1 VALNPK
7 YGTQFQ
13 PVEDFL
19 SGSTQ
24 AYQYVQNELCTAEN
38 VRHLR
43 EACSES
49 VYDAIQES
57 SSELEEWRREN
68 GDKSG
73 MIFDSVEPFFQEIA
87 FPDNFESK
95 SSITA
100 SVAFYA
106 QVRQQSD
113 PDTVL
118 NKNET
123 SPYVKNNT
131 SIKCQNWLFVLDL
144 TLLYVCYC
152 QSVLLCFIFSI
163 ILLILKEASCF

>member
-1 VALNPK
+1 MWNFVAFHPK
-7 YGTQFQ
+7 YGSLFQ
-13 PVEDFL
+13 PVDDFL

-49 VYDAIQES
+49 VYEAIQES
-57 SSELEEWRREN
+57 STELEEWRREN

-73 MIFDSVEPFFQEIA
+73 MIFDIVEPYFQEIQY
-87 FPDNFESK
+87 PENFESA

-100 SVAFYA
+100 SVTFYA

-113 PDTVL
+113 PDTVM
-118 NKNET
+118 NK
-123 SPYVKNNT
+123 
-131 SIKCQNWLFVLDL
+131 Q
-144 TLLYVCYC
+144 LYSKWYD
-152 QSVLLCFIFSI
+152 
-163 ILLILKEASCF
+163 